1 MRYDNGD
8 NEDNV
13 REDRGKNITST
24 NIVQRSMKAKLVVM
38 GLAMVIAF
46 VGLGGRVAH
55 LQSVY
60 GDEFT
65 RRVIVQQ
72 VMDSPGSER
81 IITPNRGAIVD
92 RNNNMQALAISHT
105 VYNVFIDPYRIL
117 GLSHDAQ
124 EEIFDHINLVLGI
137 PISEL
142 REILSNHPNSRYRV
156 IARRVNL
163 TTKEALEGLGARHV
177 YFEEDTQRLYP
188 GGNIAASLIGFI
200 RGDST
205 WGLEQRFNEELSG
218 IPGRELRILDENNN
232 AVAQLIPPIEGHTI
246 VTTLDLLIQQ
256 EAQRLVAHYGSTHRA
271 RNASLIMMDVHT
283 GEIIAM
289 AEYPSFDLNDPF
301 NVERINSETTRNR
314 IMAEPEDR
322 WLELMFEI
330 TRNFSVSDTFEP
342 GSSFKPLVY
351 AAALEEGVISVN
363 DMFYCGGGRQI
374 HYVWVQCWNGTN
386 CGYQTLTQAIANS
399 CNPAVMDAARR
410 LGRDRYY
417 RYQRDFGIGRPTGID
432 IGGEPNTAH
441 LVHNRASLNDVE
453 LAVAGMGQG
462 FNVTTMQ
469 MVTSFASL
477 VNGGYLMQPFV
488 VSQMIDAHGEVVFA
502 AEPTVARKVIS
513 NETSEI
519 MRLAMIDAIEW
530 GTGRRAGIPGYLIG
544 GKTGT
549 AQQGDKDDP
558 YNTDEVQTLITY
570 FPADNPQYVVMAV
583 ISLPEIVEFGNS
595 QTSPMVRSLMNFV
608 ITHRQIEANDRDAF
622 NRVLIDDT
630 MHTPD
635 YIGRSIAEVTSSLN
649 ALGFIYDI
657 SGSGDIVRG
666 QFPSPGSRV
675 NRGSMIHL
683 TIESSSDD
691 IELHMIPNVVGLHY
705 TQAMQIIES
714 AGLVPIIRQGMSA
727 PVMDEDDD
735 EYGYEQPVSQAGVQ
749 VVSSQFPRNEV
760 RVQAGTQILIFVE

>member
-1 MRYDNGD
+1 MRDDNK
-8 NEDNV
+8 NSNSEDKAMEN
-13 REDRGKNITST
+13 REKASAQGS
-24 NIVQRSMKAKLVVM
+24 VQRSMKAKLLVV
-38 GLAMVIAF
+38 GAAMVVAF

-65 RRVIVQQ
+65 RRAIVQQ

-81 IITPNRGAIVD
+81 MITPNRGAIVD
-92 RNNNMQALAISHT
+92 RNNSMQALAISHT

-117 GLSHDAQ
+117 ERSIEEQ
-124 EEIFDHINLVLGI
+124 EEILDKINLALGI

-142 REILSNHPNSRYRV
+142 REILVNHPNSRYRV

-163 TTKEALEGLGARHV
+163 TTKEAMEGLRARHV
-177 YFEEDTQRLYP
+177 YFEEDTLRQYP
-188 GGNIAASLIGFI
+188 GGNIAASLIGFL
-200 RGDST
+200 RGDSA

-218 IPGRELRILDENNN
+218 VPGRELRILDENSN

-256 EAQRLVAHYGSTHRA
+256 EAQRLVAHYGSAHRA
-271 RNASLIMMDVHT
+271 RNASLIMMDVRT

-322 WLELMFEI
+322 WLEMMFEI
-330 TRNFSVSDTFEP
+330 TRNFSVSDTYEP

-351 AAALEEGVISVN
+351 AAALEEGVISIN
-363 DMFYCGGGRQI
+363 DTFYCGGGRQI
-374 HYVWVQCWNGTN
+374 HYVWIQCWNGTS

-399 CNPAVMDAARR
+399 CNPAVMDVAMR
-410 LGRDRYY
+410 LGRERYY
-417 RYQRDFGIGRPTGID
+417 RHQRDFGIGRPTGID

-453 LAVAGMGQG
+453 LAAAAMGQG
-462 FNVTTMQ
+462 FNITTMQ
-469 MVTSFASL
+469 MLTSFASL

-558 YNTDEVQTLITY
+558 YNFDEVQTLITY
-570 FPADNPQYVVMAV
+570 FPANNPQYVVMAV

-622 NRVLIDDT
+622 NQVLIDDT

-635 YIGRSIAEVTSSLN
+635 YIGRGIAEVTNSLN

-657 SGSGDIVRG
+657 SGSGDVVRG

-675 NRGSMIHL
+675 NRGSKIHL

-691 IELHMIPNVVGLHY
+691 AELHMIPNVVGLHY
-705 TQAMQIIES
+705 TQAIQIIENV
-714 AGLVPIIRQGMSA
+714 GLVPIIRQNTA
-727 PVMDEDDD
+727 TDAADECDDCD
-735 EYGYEQPVSQAGVQ
+735 EVVAQVEVQ
-749 VVSSQFPRNEV
+749 FVASQFPRNEV